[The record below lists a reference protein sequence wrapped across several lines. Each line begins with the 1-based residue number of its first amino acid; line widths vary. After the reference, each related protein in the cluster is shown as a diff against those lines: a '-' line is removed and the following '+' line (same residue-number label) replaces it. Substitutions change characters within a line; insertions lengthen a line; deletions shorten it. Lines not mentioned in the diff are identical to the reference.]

1 MPMNNPNKTILLVE
15 DDRSLRDLMIMILE
29 LEGYHVAVA
38 HDGQQAIEYLEKHDV
53 NLILLDLFMPILDG
67 THVLYWI
74 RVEKALDT
82 PVLVMTAMKDDKTQS
97 SIMAAGANSIIKKPF
112 DVDKIT
118 QSVKDLLNQ

>member
-1 MPMNNPNKTILLVE
+1 MNNPNKTILLVE

-53 NLILLDLFMPILDG
+53 NLVLLDLFMPILDG

-82 PVLVMTAMKDDKTQS
+82 PVLVMTAMTDDKTQS
-97 SIMAAGANSIIKKPF
+97 SIMAAGANNIIKNP
-112 DVDKIT
+112 
-118 QSVKDLLNQ
+118 SM